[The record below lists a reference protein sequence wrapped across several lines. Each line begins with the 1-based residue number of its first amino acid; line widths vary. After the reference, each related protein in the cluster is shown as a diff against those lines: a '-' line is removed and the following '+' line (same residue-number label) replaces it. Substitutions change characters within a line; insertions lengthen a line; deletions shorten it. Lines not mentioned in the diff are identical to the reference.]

1 MSMCTG
7 SDAMFQPSSSVSRN
21 DCPPELP
28 SLANYIMNCNSALYP
43 IMKRGLSGWVLACLL
58 MASACK
64 PGDPL
69 PGGYAI
75 FYGDSEDVGLVLPP
89 KGEMLVGPKLVGI
102 GNSGTV
108 IFGEVQAPKKPF
120 PNLLGSRTPGYFIV
134 NTTTGAIE
142 LGLSREE
149 WKNRLSKLGVEG
161 EPELVAPERKGPQR
175 R

>member
-1 MSMCTG
+1 
-7 SDAMFQPSSSVSRN
+7 
-21 DCPPELP
+21 
-28 SLANYIMNCNSALYP
+28 MNCNSALYP

-89 KGEMLVGPKLVGI
+89 KGELLVGPKLAGI

-108 IFGEVQAPKKPF
+108 IFGE
-120 PNLLGSRTPGYFIV
+120 L
-134 NTTTGAIE
+134 
-142 LGLSREE
+142 
-149 WKNRLSKLGVEG
+149 
-161 EPELVAPERKGPQR
+161 
-175 R
+175 